1 MKEAAQQHYGKYL
14 HNSALAKRIETSL
27 PADQDWACVV
37 MFYTAV
43 HLMTAYLIMKHNVA
57 LDPSSAVHPERKK
70 AMDRCPEL
78 KDSRDKYRQLKDLSE
93 SVRYDPGFVFG
104 PQHFTDAASYL
115 ARIVSIV
122 EPKVR
127 RQLSIK

>member
-1 MKEAAQQHYGKYL
+1 MNEAQQHYDRYS
-14 HNSALAKRIETSL
+14 HNVALARRIEASVPGDL
-27 PADQDWACVV
+27 DWACVV
-37 MFYTAV
+37 MFYAAV
-43 HLMTAYLIMKHNVA
+43 HLMTAYLVMKSNVV
-57 LDPSSAVHPERKK
+57 LDPSAAVHPERKK

-104 PQHFTDAASYL
+104 PQHLTQAKAHL
-115 ARIVSIV
+115 ARISGIV

-127 RQLSIK
+127 KRLGIS